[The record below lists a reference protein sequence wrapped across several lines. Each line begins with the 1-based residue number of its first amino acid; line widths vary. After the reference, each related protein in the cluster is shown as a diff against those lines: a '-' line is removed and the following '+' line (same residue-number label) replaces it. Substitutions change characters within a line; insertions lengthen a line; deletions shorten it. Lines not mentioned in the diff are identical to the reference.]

1 MCGTRGPAGY
11 AHRGAAAMDSLR
23 GVVGQGLAF
32 APRALP
38 GDSTTPLP
46 GDGDPWV
53 ETCCCGD
60 PAEPHA
66 PHAPRDPLPPERGGF
81 LRTAAGRRPV
91 EALYFVHF
99 LSVWGWRGW
108 EFLVVLFLVALT
120 PDSLLTTALFSLLE
134 SATVFLGAPFLGEC
148 RGGAR
153 LEREVVLTLTAGAY
167 IDRVPR
173 GQALARLLLVQQGLM
188 AASSAVIF
196 AALVPLRASAAGRLA
211 SVGVVYVTASASSLS
226 YVGTK
231 VRARAAAVYVELATR
246 IAAGR
251 ALHITTLS

>member
-1 MCGTRGPAGY
+1 MGIP
-11 AHRGAAAMDSLR
+11 MEWESLR
-23 GVVGQGLAF
+23 GHSLRGAVGEGLAF

-38 GDSTTPLP
+38 GDSTKPLP

-120 PDSLLTTALFSLLE
+120 PESLLTTALFSLFE
-134 SATVFLGAPFLGEC
+134 VREHAGRMVRPPHQE
-148 RGGAR
+148 AR
-153 LEREVVLTLTAGAY
+153 RTDENNKVRDG
-167 IDRVPR
+167 VPR
-173 GQALARLLLVQQGLM
+173 RP
-188 AASSAVIF
+188 
-196 AALVPLRASAAGRLA
+196 VPR
-211 SVGVVYVTASASSLS
+211 
-226 YVGTK
+226 
-231 VRARAAAVYVELATR
+231 
-246 IAAGR
+246 
-251 ALHITTLS
+251 

>member
-1 MCGTRGPAGY
+1 MACPGARPEGEESGCVGPEGPPGTPAMGIP
-11 AHRGAAAMDSLR
+11 MEWESLR
-23 GVVGQGLAF
+23 GHSLRGAVGEGLAF

-38 GDSTTPLP
+38 GDSTKPLP

-120 PDSLLTTALFSLLE
+120 PDSLLTTALFSLFE
-134 SATVFLGAPFLGEC
+134 VRTCGPHHAAAAP
-148 RGGAR
+148 
-153 LEREVVLTLTAGAY
+153 ERRTDENNKVRDG
-167 IDRVPR
+167 VPR
-173 GQALARLLLVQQGLM
+173 RP
-188 AASSAVIF
+188 F
-196 AALVPLRASAAGRLA
+196 PR
-211 SVGVVYVTASASSLS
+211 
-226 YVGTK
+226 
-231 VRARAAAVYVELATR
+231 
-246 IAAGR
+246 
-251 ALHITTLS
+251 